1 MSLSTPL
8 DKADANRDLASS
20 MEDDG
25 EKTPVSVGWRGLGV
39 GDLFDWEIAVMLW
52 FLFPKQN
59 YEGSSC
65 CLSRKEVNFK
75 YYGACLMVWLAW
87 AHSFT
92 SKQYQYFP
100 ENGVSSPALKF
111 CNVCR
116 PVEILRRRV
125 VGAGG
130 KSFRH

>member
-75 YYGACLMVWLAW
+75 YYHMVRVSWFGWLGLTLSQAN
-87 AHSFT
+87 ST
-92 SKQYQYFP
+92 STF
-100 ENGVSSPALKF
+100 LKME
-111 CNVCR
+111 CQVR
-116 PVEILRRRV
+116 P
-125 VGAGG
+125 
-130 KSFRH
+130 

>member
-1 MSLSTPL
+1 MKGAVVASRVKKSILSI
-8 DKADANRDLASS
+8 R
-20 MEDDG
+20 
-25 EKTPVSVGWRGLGV
+25 
-39 GDLFDWEIAVMLW
+39 
-52 FLFPKQN
+52 
-59 YEGSSC
+59 
-65 CLSRKEVNFK
+65 
-75 YYGACLMVWLAW
+75 YGACLMVWLAW